1 MRLQEGTPRAPM
13 SARTH
18 AYASRSRATVLHA
31 RCVMAAMARGR
42 DEVLC
47 FYFEP
52 QGSSE
57 LSFVLTG
64 NTWTAG

>member
-1 MRLQEGTPRAPM
+1 M
-13 SARTH
+13 
-18 AYASRSRATVLHA
+18 LHA

-52 QGSSE
+52 QGTSE

-64 NTWTAG
+64 NTWTA